1 MKRRAFLSTLSM
13 AVLGLLGFTVDEWK
27 DTSDINL
34 STSKTKQPLAVKEP
48 SNRRFQFEQEER

>member
-1 MKRRAFLSTLSM
+1 MKRRAFRSTLSM